1 MSPLCLL
8 WFRIRL
14 SRMFLARKTGFW
26 ALGRT
31 VPIDTQEGTWLETD
45 SVSQGRWKGQRLPSP
60 TWWVVSGIGR
70 GHRRSAGAAL
80 PWSPCSLSYYLAERV
95 DCARTGDPV
104 LLSQMDP
111 RQGLSS
117 WSWASKGTG
126 DKVPG
131 RTQCST
137 CF

>member
-1 MSPLCLL
+1 MSGD
-8 WFRIRL
+8 RL
-14 SRMFLARKTGFW
+14 SLTGKVE
-26 ALGRT
+26 RT
-31 VPIDTQEGTWLETD
+31 EA
-45 SVSQGRWKGQRLPSP
+45 SLPSEVGP
-60 TWWVVSGIGR
+60 GIGR
-70 GHRRSAGAAL
+70 GHRRSADGAL
-80 PWSPCSLSYYLAERV
+80 PWSPRSLSCYLAGRV

-131 RTQCST
+131 RTQHST